1 MKLILAQGNPGKEY
15 IATRHNVGFFMI
27 DKFAYD
33 HSAEFSIKSKF
44 HAEIAETTLYGEKVI
59 LAKPTTYY
67 NETGRSARALVDFY
81 KLDPAKDLLVVYDD
95 LALPFGTI
103 RTRQKGSSAGNNGI
117 KSLNAA
123 LGEDYMRLRIGIY
136 NPLRDRLPDADFVLA
151 KFTANEK
158 DVLADIYTLTSHFI
172 DDFIQG
178 SFQSTKRSITPPRS
192 IITAPTTTIPTSSI
206 SACSVPILRGCS

>member
-15 IATRHNVGFFMI
+15 TYTRHNVGFFMI
-27 DKFAYD
+27 DKFANN
-33 HSAEFSIKSKF
+33 HSAEFSVKSKF
-44 HAEIAETTLYGEKVI
+44 HAEIAETVLHGEKVI

-81 KLDPAKDLLVVYDD
+81 KLDPAQDLLVIYDD

-123 LGEDYMRLRIGIY
+123 LGEDYKRLRIGIY
-136 NPLRDRLPDADFVLA
+136 NPLRDRIPDADFVLA

-158 DVLADIYTLTSHFI
+158 DTLTDVYNLASHFI
-172 DDFIQG
+172 DEFIQG
-178 SFQSTKRSITPPRS
+178 SFESTKRSITPPE
-192 IITAPTTTIPTSSI
+192 A
-206 SACSVPILRGCS
+206 

>member
-15 IATRHNVGFFMI
+15 APTRHNIGFFMI
-27 DKFAYD
+27 DRFANT
-33 HSAEFSIKSKF
+33 HSAEFSVKSKF
-44 HAEIAETTLYGEKVI
+44 HAEIAETAIHGEKII

-67 NETGRSARALVDFY
+67 NETGRSVRALVDFY
-81 KLDPAKDLLVVYDD
+81 KLDPAQDLLVIYDD

-123 LGEDYMRLRIGIY
+123 LGEDYKRLRIGIY
-136 NPLRDRLPDADFVLA
+136 NSLRDRIPDADFVLA

-158 DVLADIYTLTSHFI
+158 DTLVDIYNLASHLI
-172 DDFIQG
+172 DDFIQE
-178 SFQSTKRSITPPRS
+178 SFESTKRSITPRE
-192 IITAPTTTIPTSSI
+192 A
-206 SACSVPILRGCS
+206 